1 MTGLKYCVVGLI
13 ALLAAFPAQAA
24 ELVMVEESGCIW
36 CARWTDEIAPAYP
49 KTEEGK
55 FAPLRR
61 VDINEIPPELQVSRK
76 VRLTPTFLIVNDNR
90 ELARMEGYPGDE
102 FFWPVLAGLLKDHAG
117 FEGGTE

>member
-1 MTGLKYCVVGLI
+1 
-13 ALLAAFPAQAA
+13 
-24 ELVMVEESGCIW
+24 MVEESGCIW
-36 CARWTDEIAPAYP
+36 CARWNDEIAPAYL

-102 FFWPVLAGLLKDHAG
+102 FVWPVLAGLLKDHAG